1 MIIRSSFLVLSFF
14 TFTVKAQTYTLAD
27 LEKHFLQN
35 NYGLI
40 AEKFNINRA
49 DAEMLQE
56 KRWTNPTLNVSEV
69 NLWGSPGAEQ
79 LSPLF
84 GKYGKT
90 QQISVG
96 LEQLIVTAGK
106 RKKRVQLK
114 ELEKKSAFYEYE
126 ELILTLKRDL
136 RTHFYELQNIKLQRA
151 DLDAQWQLFKNLEEQ
166 YSRQS
171 ALQNVSVADYLRI
184 QTEVRLL
191 QAELVNLRAT
201 EKEKLTELEILT
213 QIPLLKLE
221 DLDFPKLSFNKF
233 SLLPPNIDAYFIDT
247 NPNFLDQK
255 NKLLQAEKSLDLA
268 QAEKI
273 PDVVLQLDYDRGGN
287 IMQDFVGLGFSV
299 DLPVFNTNKGN
310 INAAKYTV
318 EKSSYDISALKWQLQ
333 SQITKTAQQL
343 AVYEEMINNWA
354 ESESD
359 DQNKIIQNY
368 QKQFQNR
375 QVTLLEMLDFLQAVR
390 SSRTAKYD
398 LQQDYYRSF
407 EDLQYLIGKDL

>member
-14 TFTVKAQTYTLAD
+14 TFTVRAQTYTLPD
-27 LEKHFLQN
+27 LERHFLQN
-35 NYGLI
+35 NYSLI

-56 KRWTNPTLNVSEV
+56 KRWPNPRLNVSEV
-69 NLWGSPGAEQ
+69 NLWGSAGAEQ
-79 LSPLF
+79 LPPIF
-84 GKYGKT
+84 GTYGKT

-106 RKKRVQLK
+106 RKKRVKLK

-171 ALQNVSVADYLRI
+171 ALQNVAVADYLRI
-184 QTEVRLL
+184 QAEVRLL
-191 QAELVNLRAT
+191 QTELMNLRAT

-213 QIPLLKLE
+213 QLPLRKLE
-221 DLDFPKLSFNKF
+221 DLDFSKLSFNKV
-233 SLLPPNIDAYFIDT
+233 SLLPATIDGYFIDT
-247 NPNFLDQK
+247 NPNFLNQK
-255 NKLLQAEKSLDLA
+255 NKLLQAEKFLDLA
-268 QAEKI
+268 QAEKT
-273 PDVVLQLDYDRGGN
+273 PDLIVQLDYDRGGN
-287 IMQDFVGLGFSV
+287 IMQDFVGLGFSI

-310 INAAKYTV
+310 ISAAKYTV
-318 EKSSYDISALKWQLQ
+318 QKSSYEVSALKWQLQ
-333 SQITKTAQQL
+333 AQITKTTQQL
-343 AVYEEMINNWA
+343 AAYEEIISNWA
-354 ESESD
+354 ESEAQGQD
-359 DQNKIIQNY
+359 KIIQNY

-375 QVTLLEMLDFLQAVR
+375 QVTLLEMLDFMQAVR
-390 SSRTAKYD
+390 SSRFAKYD

-407 EDLQYLIGKDL
+407 ENLQYLIGKDL